1 MKKLIDYILTK
12 LVDHPDEAS
21 TLFEESGEDINVS
34 IKVNSEDA
42 GKVIGKQGRT
52 INSIRSLAKLL
63 AIKNKK
69 RITLRLVE

>member
-1 MKKLIDYILTK
+1 MKKLIEYILKK

-21 TLFEESGEDINVS
+21 VSVEESGEDINVS

-42 GKVIGKQGRT
+42 GRVIGKQGRI

-63 AIKNKK
+63 ALKNKK
-69 RITLRLVE
+69 KLTLRLIE

>member
-21 TLFEESGEDINVS
+21 ASVEESGENINVS

-42 GKVIGKQGRT
+42 GRIIGKQGRT

-69 RITLRLVE
+69 KLNLRLAE